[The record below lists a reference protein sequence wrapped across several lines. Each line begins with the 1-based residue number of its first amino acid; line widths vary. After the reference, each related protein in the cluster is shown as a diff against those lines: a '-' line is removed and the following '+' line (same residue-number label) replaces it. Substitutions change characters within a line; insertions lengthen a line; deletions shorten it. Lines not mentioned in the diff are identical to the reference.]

1 MSSSLDY
8 ESRGSWAIDLISENF
23 SDTDSLLIIDLSSGG
38 PYVLM
43 RSKLSQVLS
52 ELALK
57 GPQFVLLRK
66 RWFLGLR
73 LKADGEEK

>member
-1 MSSSLDY
+1 M
-8 ESRGSWAIDLISENF
+8 
-23 SDTDSLLIIDLSSGG
+23 IIDLSSGG

-66 RWFLGLR
+66 RWFLVLR